1 MLPEESKA
9 MTMSDLT
16 KSMHRGGFGASVASG
31 VGGSVSDMDGA
42 MDGREVGPDVGPC
55 ARQGRTSSV
64 HMIMPRPVQRE
75 PARARPSVLSS
86 GAPSEYSTET
96 LLTSA

>member
-9 MTMSDLT
+9 ITISDFT
-16 KSMHRGGFGASVASG
+16 KSMHRGEFGASVASG
-31 VGGSVSDMDGA
+31 VGEPVGDMDGA
-42 MDGREVGPDVGPC
+42 MDGREVGRDVGPC
-55 ARQGRTSSV
+55 ARQGRPSSV
-64 HMIMPRPVQRE
+64 HMSMPRSVQRE

-86 GAPSEYSTET
+86 GTPSEYSTET